1 MYAMEEILESIRN
14 GQRKQAIQQIQESR
28 YLLEDVFEELE
39 KDEIIRLYRV
49 ALSMG
54 YLEIN

>member
-1 MYAMEEILESIRN
+1 MEEILESIIN

-28 YLLEDVFEELE
+28 YLLEDIFEELDKE
-39 KDEIIRLYRV
+39 EIIRLYRV
-49 ALSMG
+49 AISMG